1 MSRSEDK
8 SYHEMQCPGCGNTFR
23 IRCIHTETRIPLSDE
38 LRLRRKIE
46 VMESALRK
54 IAKWHGEFPTT
65 GRFHESGEEMT
76 YSYTRGSNGERD
88 YMRKVAED
96 ALQGIFV
103 NDQ

>member
-54 IAKWHGEFPTT
+54 IAK
-65 GRFHESGEEMT
+65 
-76 YSYTRGSNGERD
+76 
-88 YMRKVAED
+88 
-96 ALQGIFV
+96 
-103 NDQ
+103 